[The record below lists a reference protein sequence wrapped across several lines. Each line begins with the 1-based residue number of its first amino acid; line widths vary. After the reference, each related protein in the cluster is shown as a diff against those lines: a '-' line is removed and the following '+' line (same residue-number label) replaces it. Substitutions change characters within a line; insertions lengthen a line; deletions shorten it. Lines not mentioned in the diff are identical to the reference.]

1 MTEAMTDRSRGSIF
15 FYVQH
20 LLGIGHI
27 VRASR
32 VAQALAEAGFTVT
45 LVTGGTPVKGFPPA
59 GVNHIQLPSVVASTS
74 GFSALADG
82 EGNAVDRAFEENRT
96 RLLIDAYRAAK
107 PDTVIIEAFPFGRRQ
122 MRFELLPLI
131 DAIEDSV
138 PRPILLSSV
147 RDILQENRKPGRDE
161 ETLSLINQ
169 HFDGILVHGDARFV
183 RLEETFPKAGAFAEK
198 IFYTGL
204 VAPKKPAPSPDRF
217 DVVVS
222 AGGGAVGAGLIRA
235 AIDARQILADHRRW
249 CVITGPNLPQEDFDR
264 FAATTPAEVTI
275 ERFRPDFPSLLVNA
289 TLSISQAGYNTV
301 CDLMQTRCRPVLVP
315 FAAGG
320 ETEQTERAER
330 LVALGLADVVAE
342 ADLDGD
348 KMAAAIRRA
357 DARPAPETPPF
368 ALDGAAHTAE
378 LIAELLSKR
387 KAG

>member
-1 MTEAMTDRSRGSIF
+1 MSETRKAGRGGIF

-32 VAQALAEAGFTVT
+32 VAQALAEAGFEVT
-45 LVTGGTPVKGFPPA
+45 LVTGGTPVKGFPPS
-59 GVNHIQLPSVVASTS
+59 GVRHIQLPSVVASTT

-82 EGNAVDRAFEENRT
+82 EGNPVDRAFEETRT
-96 RLLIDAYRAAK
+96 GMLIDAYRAAS
-107 PDTVIIEAFPFGRRQ
+107 PDAVIIEAFPFGRRQ
-122 MRFELLPLI
+122 MRFELLPLLA
-131 DAIEDSV
+131 AIKESM

-147 RDILQENRKPGRDE
+147 RDILQENRKAGRDE
-161 ETLSLINQ
+161 ETLGLIEQ
-169 HFDGILVHGDARFV
+169 HFDGILVHGDQRFV
-183 RLEETFPKAGAFAEK
+183 RLEETFPKAGAFADK

-204 VAPKKPAPSPDRF
+204 VAPQKPAPSPDRF

-235 AIDARQILADHRRW
+235 AIDARDILADRRRW

-264 FAATTPAEVTI
+264 FAATTPSEVRI

-301 CDLMQTRCRPVLVP
+301 CDLMQTRCRPILVP

-330 LVALGLADVVAE
+330 LVALGLAEVVAE
-342 ADLDGD
+342 KDLDGD
-348 KMAAAIRRA
+348 TMAAAIRRA
-357 DARPAPETPPF
+357 DGRPAPETPPF
-368 ALDGAAHTAE
+368 ALNGAAQTAD
-378 LIAELLSKR
+378 IISRLLAR
-387 KAG
+387 KASG

>member
-1 MTEAMTDRSRGSIF
+1 MTDKSRGSIF

-32 VAQALAEAGFTVT
+32 VAQALAEAGFAVT

-59 GVNHIQLPSVVASTS
+59 GVRHVQLPAVVASTS
-74 GFSALADG
+74 GFSALADQDG
-82 EGNAVDRAFEENRT
+82 QPVDRAFEENRT
-96 RLLIDAYRAAK
+96 RLLIDAYRAAA
-107 PDTVIIEAFPFGRRQ
+107 PDAVIIEAFPFGRRQ
-122 MRFELLPLI
+122 MRFELLPLL
-131 DAIEDSV
+131 DAIEAST

-147 RDILQENRKPGRDE
+147 RDILQENRKAGRDD
-161 ETLSLINQ
+161 ETLDLIQQ
-169 HFDGILVHGDARFV
+169 HFDGILVHGDQRFV

-204 VAPKKPAPSPDRF
+204 VAPQKPAPSPDRF

-235 AIDARQILADHRRW
+235 ALEARGILSDTRRW
-249 CVITGPNLPQEDFDR
+249 CVITGPNLPQADFDR
-264 FAATTPAEVTI
+264 FAATTPPDVTI

-330 LVALGLADVVAE
+330 LVALGLAEVVRE
-342 ADLDGD
+342 AGLDGET
-348 KMAAAIRRA
+348 MAAAIRRA
-357 DARPAPETPPF
+357 DARPAPDTPPF
-368 ALDGAAHTAE
+368 ALTGAAQTADI
-378 LIAELLSKR
+378 IARLLADR
-387 KAG
+387 AAG